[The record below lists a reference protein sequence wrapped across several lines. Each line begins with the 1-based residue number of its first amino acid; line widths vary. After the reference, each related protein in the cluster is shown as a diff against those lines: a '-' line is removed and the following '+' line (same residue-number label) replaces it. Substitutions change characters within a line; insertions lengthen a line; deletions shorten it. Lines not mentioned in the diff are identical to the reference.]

1 MALVIGDI
9 DDFKKFNTMYGYEG
23 GNTVL
28 KQVAKELKSAV
39 RPFDSVARWGG
50 EEFAV
55 LLTAPVEPRAAHVI
69 AERLREAIADREYPV
84 KGLDAQEHRVRVTMS
99 FGAALFPQDA
109 QTADELWRRANL
121 ALLEAK
127 RPPKGKVVFWEK
139 PADGAG

>member
-9 DDFKKFNTMYGYEG
+9 DDFKRFNSVYGYEG
-23 GNTVL
+23 GNAVL
-28 KQVAKELKSAV
+28 KQVARLLKRAV

-55 LLTAPVEPRAAHVI
+55 LLTAPVSREDAATVTERLRQSI
-69 AERLREAIADREYPV
+69 AEREHRVP
-84 KGLDAQEHRVRVTMS
+84 GLDGQEHRVGVTMS

-127 RPPKGKVVFWEK
+127 RPPKGKVVFWQAPPES
-139 PADGAG
+139 